1 MTYVAPFAFL
11 KQRNKINAA
20 TDIDH
25 VVLSYRDFLDVLRS
39 LLRGMPVDENW
50 YLREYPDVDE
60 AVRAGIFKSA
70 KHHFVQ
76 NEYFEGRRPGYCE
89 VDEDWYLLTYPDV
102 SSAIDAKLLASA
114 TEHFHLSG
122 YEEGRLPREF

>member
-1 MTYVAPFAFL
+1 MTYVAPLAFL
-11 KQRNKINAA
+11 KRRYKISAA
-20 TDIDH
+20 TDIDR
-25 VVLSYRDFLDVLRS
+25 VVFSYRDFLDILRA
-39 LLRGMPVDENW
+39 LLRGVTVDENW
-50 YLREYPDVDE
+50 YLREYPDVHE
-60 AVRAGIFKSA
+60 AVRAGLFKSA

-76 NEYFEGRRPGYCE
+76 NGYFEGRKPGHCE

-114 TEHFHLSG
+114 TEHFHVSG

>member
-11 KQRNKINAA
+11 KQRYRINAT
-20 TDIDH
+20 TDVDH
-25 VVLSYRDFLDVLRS
+25 VALTYRDFVDMLRS
-39 LLRGMPVDENW
+39 LLRGVEVDENW
-50 YLREYPDVDE
+50 YFREYPDVAE

-76 NEYFEGRRPGYCE
+76 NGYFEGRKPGHCA

-102 SSAIDAKLLASA
+102 SNAIDSKLLASA
-114 TEHFHLSG
+114 AEHFHASG
-122 YEEGRLPREF
+122 YEEGRLPYDF